1 VPGQAA
7 PPPSALR
14 LQLTPTGAAG
24 GDNLGRVAGAGDVNG
39 DGYADVIVGAPFNNA
54 LAGAATIYLGGPGAD
69 TVPDVTLA
77 GGAAGDFLGY
87 SVSGAGDVNGD
98 GYDDVIVGATNAVG
112 NGRAY
117 LFLGG
122 AVMDNTADLTMT
134 GEAAGDQ
141 FGFSVSGAGDVNRDG
156 FADWIIGAPT
166 NDALGADAG
175 RAYIYFGGSTPNA
188 GSDVTLFGQV
198 AGDQF
203 GSAVSEAGDVNGDG
217 YGDVI
222 VGARFQDTGGSNSGR
237 AYVYFGAITIAPVPG
252 LTLTGESSDDRFG
265 EFVSAGDVNGDG
277 YSDLIVGAIGH
288 LTSVSSAGRV
298 YVYYGAVVPDVLVDL
313 TLNATATDDVFGIS
327 VSGAADVNRD
337 GYDDVIV
344 GSSLSDAGGVNA
356 GRAYVYY
363 GGAAPD
369 DAADHILT
377 GAAAGDQ
384 FGYRVAG
391 AGDVNG
397 DGFDDVIVGAPQN
410 GAGGGTA
417 GRAYLY
423 DSNRYFLT
431 DPNGGET
438 WNVGAAKAVNWAGAE
453 PADVW
458 LSVDGGNS
466 YQVQKTDVGGSALNT
481 LQILVPHTPTK
492 FALIKIAPSSGTVL
506 GEDTSDSLFTIQTSV
521 ELLTLL
527 TASAPEGGVA
537 VSWST
542 DPGPPDLSGY
552 RLDARG
558 ATKDGWRTVVS
569 LTRQSSVV
577 DPAGGPG
584 TRYRLYAVNGF
595 GEELLLGETAVPRPA
610 ALSAWPLPLR
620 GGSLQVDFAAAGGLG
635 GGGAPTEVA
644 VFDIRGT
651 LVQRLVKGTYPQGHH
666 VTSWDGRDLHG
677 GRVVP
682 GIYFIRSVSGG
693 ERKAVRICVLQ

>member
-134 GEAAGDQ
+134 
-141 FGFSVSGAGDVNRDG
+141 DVNRDG

-203 GSAVSEAGDVNGDG
+203 GSAVSE
-217 YGDVI
+217 
-222 VGARFQDTGGSNSGR
+222 
-237 AYVYFGAITIAPVPG
+237 
-252 LTLTGESSDDRFG
+252 
-265 EFVSAGDVNGDG
+265 AGDVNGDG